1 MFAVMVVMNVWHP
14 GSIKKHL
21 KGILKGGHRATNR
34 DVESPFEGEMA
45 NMNAGQKV

>member
-1 MFAVMVVMNVWHP
+1 MNVWHP
-14 GSIKKHL
+14 GTIKTHL
-21 KGILKGGHRATNR
+21 REISKGGYRASNR